1 MSIKYTSRY
10 NVYLNDVY
18 FSFSKIYPKYCF
30 NIYWSS
36 KYKNEVELKKIDPEV
51 KSTELIQLI

>member
-1 MSIKYTSRY
+1 MSIKYTRRYMY

-36 KYKNEVELKKIDPEV
+36 KYKNEVELKKN
-51 KSTELIQLI
+51 

>member
-1 MSIKYTSRY
+1 MY

-18 FSFSKIYPKYCF
+18 FSFSKIYFKYCF

-36 KYKNEVELKKIDPEV
+36 KYKNEVEFKKNYFEV
-51 KSTELIQLI
+51 KSIELILLI

>member
-1 MSIKYTSRY
+1 MFIKYIRRY

-18 FSFSKIYPKYCF
+18 FSFSKIYFKYCF

-36 KYKNEVELKKIDPEV
+36 KYKNEVEFKKNYFEV
-51 KSTELIQLI
+51 KSIELILLI